1 MRFWHS
7 LTRSLPQSFQK
18 QELLCIKVRTFFG
31 GNNFRNTW
39 TQFGSKWWKP
49 RIKALLSTFK
59 EFLELVN
66 RINAKGFSETSP
78 LLPSFESVS
87 SAILDLWGSLYFFE
101 NIRNLMQIFKSFQK
115 KVKNF
120 MVFYITWFQ
129 LVTVNSLYYWENTQ
143 GWHPVCYQAVLKSQI
158 RLKINFSNSI

>member
-1 MRFWHS
+1 MSFWDS
-7 LTRSLPQSFQK
+7 LTRSLPESFQK
-18 QELLCIKVRTFFG
+18 QELLCIKVSTFFG
-31 GNNFRNTW
+31 VNNFRNSW
-39 TQFGSKWWKP
+39 TQFGWKWWKQW
-49 RIKALLSTFK
+49 IKVLLSTFK

-66 RINAKGFSETSP
+66 RFNAKGFPERSP
-78 LLPSFESVS
+78 LLPSFDSIS
-87 SAILDLWGSLYFFE
+87 SAILDVWGSLYFFR

-143 GWHPVCYQAVLKSQI
+143 GWHPMCYQAVLKSQI